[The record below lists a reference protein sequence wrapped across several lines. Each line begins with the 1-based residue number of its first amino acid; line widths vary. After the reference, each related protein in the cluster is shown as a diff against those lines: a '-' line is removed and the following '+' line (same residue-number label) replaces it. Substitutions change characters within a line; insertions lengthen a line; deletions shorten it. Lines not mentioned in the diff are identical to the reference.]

1 MAKAKPS
8 ILDTSAAPNEASVAG
23 RMDRL
28 EVFSQDG
35 EVGADR
41 CRCRCNEGQVPSKES
56 DMKLG
61 PVAPEREVSS
71 LAVSLEYGRQSQQKC
86 TVVFRIYETLHRDNI
101 VV

>member
-35 EVGADR
+35 EVGADADADAMRDR
-41 CRCRCNEGQVPSKES
+41 CRRKN
-56 DMKLG
+56 
-61 PVAPEREVSS
+61 R
-71 LAVSLEYGRQSQQKC
+71 
-86 TVVFRIYETLHRDNI
+86 T
-101 VV
+101 